1 MRVNKIVFVS
11 ILSCL
16 ILSSFVGCNSY
27 DDYVDENYT
36 GQGVINSEV
45 SKDINS
51 NNSSNTSTLNIIKQL
66 STSEN
71 IDNDI
76 ISLKTINNDELM
88 IINTANKNV
97 TISQS
102 EDSNIIALIN
112 RKNSKTAKIV
122 LKTDNS
128 GNVLMLTDDNKVVAV
143 KRALFSNTYDLDLSS
158 TIDNTVVYND
168 DTLNVIDGSISRI
181 EIVDNETNITGNFII
196 DTTKTVITVDSKNY
210 VEDIPL
216 NIDSNKNS
224 LEDII
229 NNIIDSTRDV
239 TSDIVNNSSAN
250 SLYSIIRN
258 IAESNADSTNNTE
271 YNIVENEDGSKT
283 VEITVVTDVVKI
295 DDDNNI
301 IIDTIE
307 TIITIVI
314 PKNDTDSDNK
324 NTDISESITNNTT
337 TIDSTT
343 SESDKDESN
352 STDIQKNDSTSSDV
366 MSNNSENSANTKN
379 EVNSKS
385 IYEDLDDQ
393 TVPEKEE
400 YSPGDPIEW
409 EQTDLFYQE
418 HKILPPNDPY
428 VMED

>member
-11 ILSCL
+11 VLSCL
-16 ILSSFVGCNSY
+16 ILSSFAGCNSY

-51 NNSSNTSTLNIIKQL
+51 NDSSNTSALNIIKQL

-102 EDSNIIALIN
+102 EDSNIIASIN

-143 KRALFSNTYDLDLSS
+143 NRELFSNTYDLDLSS

-168 DTLNVIDGSISRI
+168 DTLNVIDDSISRI

-216 NIDSNKNS
+216 NIDVNKNS
-224 LEDII
+224 LDYII
-229 NNIIDSTRDV
+229 NNVIDSTRDV

-301 IIDTIE
+301 IIDTME

-314 PKNDTDSDNK
+314 PKNDIDSDNK
-324 NTDISESITNNTT
+324 NTDISENITNNTT
-337 TIDSTT
+337 TI
-343 SESDKDESN
+343 ESDKDESN